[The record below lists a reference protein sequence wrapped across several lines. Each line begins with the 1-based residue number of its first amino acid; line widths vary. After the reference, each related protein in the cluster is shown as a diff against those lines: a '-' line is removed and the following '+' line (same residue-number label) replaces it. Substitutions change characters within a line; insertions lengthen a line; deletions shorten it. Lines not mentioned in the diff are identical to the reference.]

1 MQTIGPGSYRV
12 HLVDLICGVNRK
24 IEQSMEAS
32 LKPHGVSMEQYRV
45 LRTLDEV
52 NGLPMGDLATLVFV
66 DSPTLTRIID
76 RMVASADVFRGPD
89 PEDRRRVLV
98 FISDKGRENLV
109 RIQSIGEEAERQLVA
124 RLGERDSAHLER
136 ILPGLLGDVKPGAS
150 RREERQHTAP

>member
-1 MQTIGPGSYRV
+1 V

-32 LKPHGVSMEQYRV
+32 LKPHGISMEQFRV
-45 LRTLDEV
+45 LRALDEA
-52 NGLPMGDLATLVFV
+52 NGLPMGDLAALVFV

-98 FISDKGRENLV
+98 FISDKGRESLV
-109 RIQSIGEEAERQLVA
+109 RIQSIGEEAQRQLVM
-124 RLGERDSAHLER
+124 RLGERDSEHLER
-136 ILPGLLGDVKPGAS
+136 ILPTLLGDVKSVAS
-150 RREERQHTAP
+150 KRDERQHPAP